1 MPDPFVAN
9 VRSQNGAAILDLVG
23 EINLFAEQAMN
34 AAYTQAAQL
43 DAKTILLNFRD
54 VTYINSTGIALVV
67 GLMAQARK
75 SGRKLLAT
83 GLSEHY
89 QEIFKITRLA
99 DFMTIYPDEAHAMA
113 ELKFEI

>member
-1 MPDPFVAN
+1 MAEPFVAN
-9 VRSQNGAAILDLVG
+9 VRSHDGAAILDLRG

-43 DAKTILLNFRD
+43 NAKTILLNFRD

-83 GLSEHY
+83 GLSDHY

-99 DFMTIYPDEAHAMA
+99 DFMTIYADEERALS
-113 ELKFEI
+113 EVRN